1 MKKAEVTQLDPVK
14 TLPVAPKRSQKA
26 ILRKVFPDL
35 LASLADGRAMRTE
48 LQRHGINWE
57 TFQRY
62 IDSRPDLREQYSP
75 ARRICVEAYVSEI
88 VPMSDAVIGE
98 EMSVVTATRN
108 AVDARKWVAGK
119 LAPREYGDAPGGVTI
134 NQQTNV
140 VMVSDDRLKQLQA
153 LRQQMLNSSPSH
165 EQPPL

>member
-1 MKKAEVTQLDPVK
+1 MKKGEQPQLEPAK
-14 TLPVAPKRSQKA
+14 TLTRGVQRSQKA
-26 ILRKVFPDL
+26 ILRKVFPEL

-62 IDSRPDLREQYSP
+62 VESRPDLRDQYQH
-75 ARRICVEAYVSEI
+75 ARRICVEAYVAEI

-98 EMSVVTATRN
+98 EMNVVTATRN

-140 VMVSDDRLKQLQA
+140 VVVSDDKLKQLQQ
-153 LRQQMLNSSPSH
+153 LRQQMLNPSPPTHS
-165 EQPPL
+165 PD